1 MIDNTVMNILVLLK
15 FFFFYENY
23 PPESLFEIALYLQ
36 YTGVYVLFFFPDTCC
51 NVLSLFVNPAG

>member
-15 FFFFYENY
+15 FFFFNENY

-36 YTGVYVLFFFPDTCC
+36 YTGVYVLFFSWHMF
-51 NVLSLFVNPAG
+51 